1 MNMPKENPIELL
13 VNAAARLLTGLVA
26 EAFGG
31 DPSRGNP
38 PTNAGVL
45 T

>member
-1 MNMPKENPIELL
+1 MPKENPIELLVL

-38 PTNAGVL
+38 PTSAGVL